1 MLRTQT
7 PWKTTSTRSHT
18 PTTPPL
24 PRHYSHA
31 TTYLLSHLLLPLSL
45 ATSIHLPSLSPHIF
59 LSPLSF
65 YVCIYICPPPPL
77 PCRQQGLQWA
87 PVSPSIFPLFLSFF
101 LFRMTFACLHFLFGL
116 CRQARAKESRR
127 KRRPEAQVKH
137 LRAHPQLNVTAP
149 PGTHF
154 NSMR

>member
-1 MLRTQT
+1 MRRMQECRGMLRTQT

-45 ATSIHLPSLSPHIF
+45 ATSIHLPSLSPPTFFFPPSLSTYVYIF
-59 LSPLSF
+59 VLPRPSLVGSKAYNGPPSPLPF
-65 YVCIYICPPPPL
+65 
-77 PCRQQGLQWA
+77 
-87 PVSPSIFPLFLSFF
+87 SPSFFLSFF
-101 LFRMTFACLHFLFGL
+101 LFRMTFACLHVLFGL

-127 KRRPEAQVKH
+127 KRRP
-137 LRAHPQLNVTAP
+137 
-149 PGTHF
+149 
-154 NSMR
+154 